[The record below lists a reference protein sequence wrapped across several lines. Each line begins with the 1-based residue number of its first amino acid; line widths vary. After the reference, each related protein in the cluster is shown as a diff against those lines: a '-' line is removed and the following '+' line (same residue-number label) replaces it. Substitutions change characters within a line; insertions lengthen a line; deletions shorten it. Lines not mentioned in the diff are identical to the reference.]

1 MELNRVNLVR
11 KVSNRLL
18 KIILSHKLLIQLTKL
33 HGIKCFFS
41 VLSLFL

>member
-33 HGIKCFFS
+33 HGTN
-41 VLSLFL
+41 